1 MPGRGQVI
9 TVHEE
14 GRVDKLEGDD
24 GDSVK
29 SKEKWSGVEHA
40 WEAEVPVP

>member
-29 SKEKWSGVEHA
+29 SKEQA